1 MYISAGMETFPQ
13 IGSQLGR
20 FKLERKLG
28 EGSTGTVF
36 LAHDGLLKT
45 KVALRVLNPTL
56 AQGEAFERIS
66 REVLQAR
73 QISHPGISRVFDL
86 HQEKELFFVTMEYIE
101 GATLDSV
108 AETCKVI
115 PAMQSARLAD
125 EIAKAL
131 EAAHAKKLIHG
142 GLTMSNIVLRE
153 GSQVSVLDFG
163 LSSTRDMAGTTG
175 ARAPAE
181 TIHYMAPEVLSGQ
194 PATVQSDIYS
204 LGVILYRCVTG
215 RFPFQGKHIIQITDA
230 VLEGKVVSPCLFNPD
245 VPPALEKVITMA
257 MAVDL
262 KARYQTIA
270 GFRKWLAPVF
280 PGAAGSPEQQDEE
293 ALSHLVQADIDQGEQ
308 EHSSEQR
315 EIKTQLIQI
324 RDATILLS
332 DIIGITPYFESHGDI
347 AGRKKIQKH
356 NELLFPVIQRHHG
369 TVIKTIGDAIMAHF
383 ESPDDGVEA
392 AMEMQQ
398 VLEAAN
404 RNQVEETDK
413 IRIRVGLHSGRTIFE
428 KQDAFGDAVNV
439 ASRISSKA
447 GAGEVLI
454 SSSTRDKLIRMRDFT
469 KFHSTTSLKGKTE
482 EYSLFSVTWR
492 EPEDKPEAPIEFDD
506 EPTEEGSIRTA
517 MAALAADTAPMK
529 DAQTTSADG
538 PTQVTFLSGPPKSAL
553 GTSVQPSMP
562 PTIIAELPDKVKL
575 KPSQNEDGGWETPKT
590 PPPVT
595 VDQPTEL
602 DQEPLTT
609 KRRPRALI
617 ALSIGVVAGVVA
629 VLVVFFLKGFGT
641 DQEAGDPE
649 NPVEVAD
656 LSPSVEELKADPAE
670 SLPKPPPGELAVVEP
685 EPPPPPPEKEPSPRK
700 EATPD
705 EKLEKLNRTIRLT
718 MHRNG
723 IITGDSKKFDS
734 EYAKMKKWQKLSQH
748 SKALLVGQRALS
760 TLKTVRVNEAFVQ
773 DKLLRFNR
781 YFDRSSKRLRKRSV
795 KRRLDEL
802 SQKVMAAMEAGEY
815 DTANTLLNRSFKI
828 VKANR

>member
-1 MYISAGMETFPQ
+1 MYIAAGMETFPQ

-45 KVALRVLNPTL
+45 KVALRVLNPQL

-66 REVLQAR
+66 REVLLAR

-86 HQEKELFFVTMEYIE
+86 HQENDLFFVTMEYIE

-108 AETCKVI
+108 VETCKVI
-115 PAMQSARLAD
+115 PALQAARLAD
-125 EIAKAL
+125 EVAKAL
-131 EAAHAKKLIHG
+131 SAAHEKNLVHA
-142 GLTMSNIVLRE
+142 GLTMSNIVLSE
-153 GSQVSVLDFG
+153 DGQVSVLDFG
-163 LSSTRDMAGTTG
+163 LSSTRDLAGTTG

-215 RFPFQGKHIIQITDA
+215 RYPFQGKHIIQITDA

-245 VPPALEKVITMA
+245 VPPALEKVISMA

-262 KARYQTIA
+262 KQRYQSIA
-270 GFRKWLAPVF
+270 GFRKWLAPVI
-280 PGAAGSPEQQDEE
+280 PGASGSSERRDEE
-293 ALSHLVQADIDQGEQ
+293 ALRRLLQADIDQGEPESPA
-308 EHSSEQR
+308 EHR

-324 RDATILLS
+324 QDATILLS

-404 RNQVEETDK
+404 RNLVDEADQ

-454 SSSTRDKLIRMRDFT
+454 SSSTRDKLTRMHDFT
-469 KFHSTTSLKGKTE
+469 RFHSTTSLKGKTD
-482 EYSLFSVTWR
+482 EYSLFSVVWK
-492 EPEDKPEAPIEFDD
+492 EPDEKPESPMEFGD
-506 EPTEEGSIRTA
+506 EPTEEGSVRTA
-517 MAALAADTAPMK
+517 MAALEAEIAQK
-529 DAQTTSADG
+529 SGAQTTSFDG
-538 PTQVTFLSGPPKSAL
+538 PTQVTSLSGTPTPAAGL
-553 GTSVQPSMP
+553 PVQPTMP
-562 PTIIAELPDKVKL
+562 PTVIADMPDSL
-575 KPSQNEDGGWETPKT
+575 KSPPSQNDDGGPKTPKT
-590 PPPVT
+590 QPPVV

-602 DQEPLTT
+602 DQEPLVE
-609 KRRPRALI
+609 KKKPRAII
-617 ALSIGVVAGVVA
+617 ALGIGIVAGVAA
-629 VLVVFFLKGFGT
+629 VLVVFLLKSG
-641 DQEAGDPE
+641 EPGDGVEDPDK
-649 NPVEVAD
+649 PVAAAD
-656 LSPSVEELKADPAE
+656 LSPSVEELKAEPAE
-670 SLPKPPPGELAVVEP
+670 NQP
-685 EPPPPPPEKEPSPRK
+685 EPPLEKIAAVEPGLPPTPPPPEKEP
-700 EATPD
+700 AVTPTD
-705 EKLEKLNRTIRLT
+705 KLNKLTRTIRLT
-718 MHRNG
+718 MYRNG
-723 IITGDSKKFDS
+723 IINGDSKKFDS
-734 EYAKMKKWQKLSQH
+734 EYARMKKWHKRSNH
-748 SKALLVGQRALS
+748 SKALLFGKRALS
-760 TLKTVRVNEAFVQ
+760 TLKNVQVNKAFVQ

-781 YFDRSSKRLRKRSV
+781 FFDNYSKRMRKRSV
-795 KRRLDEL
+795 LRQLDDL

-815 DTANTLLNRSFKI
+815 NKANKLLNRSFKI
-828 VKANR
+828 VRANR

>member
-1 MYISAGMETFPQ
+1 MYISAGMDGFPQ

-45 KVALRVLNPTL
+45 KVALRVLNPIL
-56 AQGEAFERIS
+56 AQGETFERIS
-66 REVLQAR
+66 REVLMAR

-86 HQEKELFFVTMEYIE
+86 HQEKDLFFVTMEFIE

-108 AETCKVI
+108 VLTCKVI
-115 PAMQSARLAD
+115 PALQAARLAD

-131 EAAHAKKLIHG
+131 GAAHEQNLIHA

-153 GSQVSVLDFG
+153 DGQVSVLDFG
-163 LSSTRDMAGTTG
+163 LSSTRDLAGTTG

-181 TIHYMAPEVLSGQ
+181 TIHYMAPEILSGQ

-215 RFPFQGKHIIQITDA
+215 RYPFQGKHIIQITDA

-245 VPPALEKVITMA
+245 VPPALEKVISMA

-262 KARYQTIA
+262 KQRYQTIA
-270 GFRKWLAPVF
+270 GFRKWLAPVI
-280 PGAAGSPEQQDEE
+280 PGAPGSPAERDDE
-293 ALSHLVQADIDQGEQ
+293 ALSQLLQADIDQGEQ
-308 EHSSEQR
+308 EAPPEQR

-404 RNQVEETDK
+404 RNQAKQDDQ
-413 IRIRVGLHSGRTIFE
+413 IWIRVGLHSGRTIFE

-447 GAGEVLI
+447 GAGEILI
-454 SSSTRDKLIRMRDFT
+454 SSSTRDMLTRMSDFT
-469 KFHSTTSLKGKTE
+469 RFHSKTSLKGKTE
-482 EYSLFSVTWR
+482 EYSLYLVTWK
-492 EPEDKPEAPIEFDD
+492 ESAEKPVAPQMEIGD

-517 MAALAADTAPMK
+517 MEALAAETAPMQS
-529 DAQTTSADG
+529 APTTSSDG
-538 PTQVTFLSGPPKSAL
+538 PTQVTSMSGAPTPAL
-553 GTSVQPSMP
+553 GVPLAPTMP
-562 PTIIAELPDKVKL
+562 PTVIADMPDKFKS
-575 KPSQNEDGGWETPKT
+575 PS
-590 PPPVT
+590 PPPVV

-602 DQEPLTT
+602 DQEPLAVK
-609 KRRPRALI
+609 KRPWALI
-617 ALSIGVVAGVVA
+617 ALGTGVIAGVAA
-629 VLVVFFLKGFGT
+629 VLIVFLLIDSGTEKGI
-641 DQEAGDPE
+641 EDPE
-649 NPVEVAD
+649 NPVAAAD

-670 SLPKPPPGELAVVEP
+670 APPKPPPAEVAEVEP
-685 EPPPPPPEKEPSPRK
+685 EPPPPPPPPPPEKEPPR
-700 EATPD
+700 EATPA
-705 EKLEKLNRTIRLT
+705 EKLDKLTKTIRLV

-723 IITGDSKKFDS
+723 IIAGDSKRFDS
-734 EYAKMKKWQKLSQH
+734 EYAKMKKWQKRSKH
-748 SKALLVGQRALS
+748 SKALLIGQRALA
-760 TLKTVRVNEAFVQ
+760 TLKSVRVNEAFVQ

-781 YFDRSSKRLRKRSV
+781 YFDKSSKRLRKRSV
-795 KRRLDEL
+795 KRRLEDL

-815 DTANTLLNRSFKI
+815 NAANKLLNRSFQI